1 MSKEKDNTKI
11 MVLDRCFSDQR
22 HKYSIDDLLDKVNE
36 FRYDV
41 SGPDSTIKERT
52 LRKYISRI
60 RNMLPSNVYLESR
73 PYDGKKCYY
82 RYSDPDFSIYNNE
95 MSIDEIDT
103 LRAAIEMLQPFRN
116 SKANAWLEEVISKLE
131 YRFGLKANTENV
143 VNFGQNDDFAGLKN
157 LSAIIDHTTNHQP
170 LNIYYQPYGKE
181 EELYLMHP
189 YYIKEYNNRWFL
201 FGFVPDKSWI
211 MNMALDRIVSFSV
224 ANVPFIPN
232 KDIDFSTYFDDVV
245 GVTVPKN
252 VVAQEIVLRFYG
264 NRLNYVLSK
273 PIHKSQKQVE
283 GKEDEIVIRVKPNKE
298 LCQQIFSFLPD
309 VEVVSPE
316 WFRKEISKKIAENL
330 KKYFPMHDRCTDD
343 VELCNVNNKE

>member
-1 MSKEKDNTKI
+1 MSKEIDNTKI
-11 MVLDRCFSDQR
+11 IVLDRCFSDR
-22 HKYSIDDLLDKVNE
+22 RRKYSIEDLLDKVNE
-36 FRYDV
+36 FRYDTA
-41 SGPDSTIKERT
+41 GPDSTIKERT
-52 LRKYISRI
+52 LRQYISRI
-60 RNMLPSNVYLESR
+60 RKMLPPNVYLEAKQF
-73 PYDGKKCYY
+73 DGKKCYY
-82 RYSDPDFSIYNNE
+82 QYSDPDFSIYNNE
-95 MSIDEIDT
+95 MSADEIDT
-103 LRAAIEMLQPFRN
+103 LRTAIKKLKPFRDSN
-116 SKANAWLEEVISKLE
+116 ANAWLEEIICKLE
-131 YRFGLKANTENV
+131 CRFGLRTNKESV
-143 VNFGQNDDFAGLKN
+143 VDFGQNEDFTGLKN
-157 LSAIIDHTTNHQP
+157 LSAIIDHAVNHQP
-170 LNIYYQPYGKE
+170 LNIHYKPYGKT

-201 FGFVPDKSWI
+201 FGFVPDKNWI

-224 ANVPFIPN
+224 ANVPFITN
-232 KDIDFSTYFDDVV
+232 KDIDFSTYFDNVV

-252 VVAQEIVLRFYG
+252 AEAQEIVLRFYG

-273 PIHKSQKQVE
+273 PLHKSQKQVE

-343 VELCNVNNKE
+343 VDLCNVNKQE

>member
-1 MSKEKDNTKI
+1 MSKEIDNTKI

-143 VNFGQNDDFAGLKN
+143 VNFGQNYDFAGLKN

-201 FGFVPDKSWI
+201 FGLVPEKNWL
-211 MNMALDRIVSFSV
+211 MNMALDRITSFSV

-343 VELCNVNNKE
+343 VDLCNVNKQE

>member
-1 MSKEKDNTKI
+1 M
-11 MVLDRCFSDQR
+11 
-22 HKYSIDDLLDKVNE
+22 
-36 FRYDV
+36 
-41 SGPDSTIKERT
+41 
-52 LRKYISRI
+52 
-60 RNMLPSNVYLESR
+60 
-73 PYDGKKCYY
+73 
-82 RYSDPDFSIYNNE
+82 
-95 MSIDEIDT
+95 
-103 LRAAIEMLQPFRN
+103 
-116 SKANAWLEEVISKLE
+116 
-131 YRFGLKANTENV
+131 
-143 VNFGQNDDFAGLKN
+143 NFGQNDDFTGLKN
-157 LSAIIDHTTNHQP
+157 LSAIIDHTANHQP
-170 LNIYYQPYGKE
+170 LNIYYQPYGKT
-181 EELYLMHP
+181 EELYLLHP

-273 PIHKSQKQVE
+273 PIHKSQKQVK

>member
-1 MSKEKDNTKI
+1 MSKEIDNTKI

-131 YRFGLKANTENV
+131 YRFGL
-143 VNFGQNDDFAGLKN
+143 
-157 LSAIIDHTTNHQP
+157 
-170 LNIYYQPYGKE
+170 
-181 EELYLMHP
+181 
-189 YYIKEYNNRWFL
+189 
-201 FGFVPDKSWI
+201 
-211 MNMALDRIVSFSV
+211 
-224 ANVPFIPN
+224 
-232 KDIDFSTYFDDVV
+232 
-245 GVTVPKN
+245 
-252 VVAQEIVLRFYG
+252 
-264 NRLNYVLSK
+264 
-273 PIHKSQKQVE
+273 
-283 GKEDEIVIRVKPNKE
+283 
-298 LCQQIFSFLPD
+298 
-309 VEVVSPE
+309 
-316 WFRKEISKKIAENL
+316 
-330 KKYFPMHDRCTDD
+330 
-343 VELCNVNNKE
+343 